1 MVDRRGPAPKGVG
14 PLAYYGRVD
23 RYLDLEPPRAS
34 LGQLQLTN
42 KLEMIPVENDVLG
55 VISRLKSIDPG
66 LKMFFDFGQEI
77 FVLYHE
83 GLNEQGHVVDSL
95 VGAYKQ
101 LDQRVINLIER
112 IDAQGRGRHDLIAEL
127 EKLEA
132 EKDREQRHEQLEKVG
147 ELGEELRFAL
157 RKDLGLGGSQAYMSG
172 RKGRKR

>member
-1 MVDRRGPAPKGVG
+1 MA
-14 PLAYYGRVD
+14 AME

-42 KLEMIPVENDVLG
+42 KLEMVPVENDVLG
-55 VISRLKSIDPG
+55 VVARLKNIDPG

-83 GLNEQGHVVDSL
+83 GLNEQGHVVEQL
-95 VGAYKQ
+95 VGAYKE

-112 IDAQGRGRHDLIAEL
+112 IDAQGRGRHNLVAEL

-132 EKDREQRHEQLEKVG
+132 EKDREQRHEQMEKVG
-147 ELGEELRFAL
+147 ALGERLHHAL
-157 RKDLGLGGSQAYMSG
+157 RKDLGLGGSQAHMSG
-172 RKGRKR
+172 SREKHRRKKAKR